1 MNTTKEALVRAME
14 DYFHRDTK
22 RINHAHKVTE
32 YAEELLKREGGDYPV
47 VIGASVLHDI
57 GIHQAQKKYG
67 STGGKYQER
76 EGPPIARQILTKL
89 GFERNQ
95 IAEICEII
103 AHHHS
108 PGKINTQNFKILYD
122 ADWLVN
128 LKDEYDIQD
137 MSKLSNTIDRVFLT
151 EGGKSLARATYQSG
165 DSNSHA
171 NCFKVSRN
179 RRKVTKEVKTD
190 CS

>member
-1 MNTTKEALVRAME
+1 MTDVKEALLKAME
-14 DYFHRDTK
+14 AYFRGDAR
-22 RINHAHKVTE
+22 RINHARRVTE

-67 STGGKYQER
+67 STSGKYQEK
-76 EGPPIARQILTKL
+76 EGPPVARQLLTGL
-89 GFERNQ
+89 GFEPGQ
-95 IAEICEII
+95 IEEICGII

-108 PGKINTQNFKILYD
+108 PGKITTRNFGILYD

-137 MSKLSNTIDRVFLT
+137 RDKMSGIIDKVFLT
-151 EGGKSLARATYQSG
+151 RSGKALARQVYLK
-165 DSNSHA
+165 N
-171 NCFKVSRN
+171 
-179 RRKVTKEVKTD
+179 E
-190 CS
+190 